1 MMRELVSSICKG
13 AKVIPVVVIDDIEDA
28 VPLARCLVDNGL
40 PVVEVTLRSEVAL
53 AAVKAIARDV
63 KECIIGVGSIRS
75 SQQMIAAREA
85 GGHFGVSPGTS
96 PKLLRAL
103 EKSDWPFL
111 PGSGSISEM
120 MGLREAGFTELKLFP
135 ASIVGGVGMLK
146 SVAGPVADISF
157 CPTGGVK
164 PENAEEYLAL
174 GNVFAVGGTWIAP
187 LADVKDKKW
196 DLIAERAKAA
206 SSLGKG

>member
-1 MMRELVSSICKG
+1 MRDQISSICKG
-13 AKVIPVVVIDDIEDA
+13 VKVIPVVVIDDVEDA

-40 PVVEVTLRSEVAL
+40 PVVEVTLRTDAAL
-53 AAVKAIARDV
+53 DAIKAIAKEV
-63 KECIIGVGSIRS
+63 KDCIIGVGSIGS
-75 SQQMIAAREA
+75 PEQLNAAIEA

-111 PGSGSISEM
+111 PGSGSLSEM

-135 ASIVGGVGMLK
+135 AEIVGGVGMLK
-146 SVAGPVADISF
+146 SVAGPVSDISF

-164 PENAEEYLAL
+164 PENAEEYLGL
-174 GNVFAVGGTWIAP
+174 GNVFAIGGTWIAP
-187 LADVKDKKW
+187 LQDVKDKKW
-196 DLIAERAKAA
+196 DVIAARAKAA
-206 SSLGKG
+206 SMLGQG